1 MSGHLIHVGYPKT
14 GTNFLRRWFREHP
27 HLAYVEGGIAG
38 YGGVYEIA
46 REAVAPRRDVLY
58 RVTSSESLTAPH
70 RDTGKDHYDHGDPI
84 DPAVGQE
91 NACALLAALF
101 PDAHVLI
108 VTRGFRS
115 MIFSSF
121 SQYIRSGA
129 DVPLEEFVRHPLIG
143 RPWEYDRVIGM
154 YRNAFG
160 AEKVIVMP
168 WELLRDDVD
177 RFVRALEE
185 RLGLPHFAAAAGR
198 MNTSLTPAE
207 MYWYPRLTRLVQ
219 RLPIGSRLRRIYLR
233 GIFTNRFRPAVSVLQ
248 RLRPGTPVTADAIPE
263 DLIAAYRAKASTLR
277 ENPLYAPYAREY
289 YG

>member
-1 MSGHLIHVGYPKT
+1 
-14 GTNFLRRWFREHP
+14 
-27 HLAYVEGGIAG
+27 
-38 YGGVYEIA
+38 
-46 REAVAPRRDVLY
+46 
-58 RVTSSESLTAPH
+58 
-70 RDTGKDHYDHGDPI
+70 
-84 DPAVGQE
+84 
-91 NACALLAALF
+91 
-101 PDAHVLI
+101 VLI